1 MTTSITIPTA
11 LRQYAGGNAS
21 VSLEAD
27 TVGGLLRGL
36 VELHPQLGK
45 HLFNEDGKL
54 RSYVN
59 VYLGDE
65 DIRYLDGEDTV
76 LTPGETVSIIPAIAG
91 GRDVIVA
98 DTGGDRSRCIAK
110 RLFYGKLHFLMKKS
124 HATRAT

>member
-1 MTTSITIPTA
+1 MATTITIPTA
-11 LRQYAGGNAS
+11 LRQYAGGHAS
-21 VSLEAD
+21 VELEAD

-65 DIRYLDGEDTV
+65 DIRYLDGEATV
-76 LTPGETVSIIPAIAG
+76 LTPGEAVSIIPAIAG
-91 GRDVIVA
+91 GR
-98 DTGGDRSRCIAK
+98 
-110 RLFYGKLHFLMKKS
+110 
-124 HATRAT
+124 